1 MAPLCHD
8 DGMTDSVGVSV
19 IVRFAA
25 DVSEPDRD
33 QLLST
38 LAAAPVQARAGWDL
52 GHRGPDDEGRWVRA
66 ALSLTAD
73 VSEITGQALGEVGLA
88 VSRFLR
94 SVSGPQD
101 GACAEVTDPT
111 PRVWRVKATDPPV
124 AYGLACSVRAP
135 GPGDAD
141 EPLTWRGTHWSAGQA
156 DPAPSPSVFV
166 SYAHDSPQHKA
177 DVRALCLL
185 LAADGIAPALDQF
198 WLTERQDWYVWAI
211 QQIKRADFVLVV
223 ASERC
228 RVVGDG
234 ENAPGDNKG
243 LASEMAL
250 LRELCHSD
258 RENMTKRVLPVVLPG
273 HSPDEIPLFLQPWT
287 KDHYEVPSLTPDGL
301 EELVGIL
308 RGPDLR

>member
-1 MAPLCHD
+1 
-8 DGMTDSVGVSV
+8 MTDSVGVSA

-25 DVSEPDRD
+25 DVSGPDRE

-38 LAAAPVQARAGWDL
+38 LATAHVQARAGWDL

-73 VSEITGQALGEVGLA
+73 VTEITGQALGEVGLA

-101 GACAEVTDPT
+101 RACAEVTDQSQ
-111 PRVWRVKATDPPV
+111 RVWAVQATDPPV
-124 AYGLACSVRAP
+124 AYGLAGSVREAASA
-135 GPGDAD
+135 DAD
-141 EPLTWRGTHWSAGQA
+141 EPLTWRGTHWSAGPA
-156 DPAPSPSVFV
+156 GPAPSPSVFI

-177 DVRALCLL
+177 DVRTLCSL
-185 LAADGIAPALDQF
+185 LAADEIAPAFDQF
-198 WLTERQDWYVWAI
+198 WLTGRQDWYVWAI
-211 QQIKRADFVLVV
+211 QQIKKADFVLVI

-228 RVVGDG
+228 RIVGDG
-234 ENAPGDNKG
+234 ENAPDDNKG

-250 LRELCHSD
+250 LRELCHSE

-273 HSPDEIPLFLQPWT
+273 HSPEEIPLFLQPWT
-287 KDHYEVPSLTPDGL
+287 NDHYEVPSLTPDGL
-301 EELVGIL
+301 KELLGVLHGANH
-308 RGPDLR
+308 R